1 MQLTSSKERIVTAMA
16 VGGSGILLAGLFAD
30 PSGILV
36 AMVAIWLFTSW
47 RTGLAV
53 LLIGCLLTATV
64 VLSPANFGNDEPA
77 RVVMFSCS
85 ATALWFFINVFKP
98 QSLFD
103 RVYRNIQPNIEDI
116 PGFGWSAYPDGRL
129 RFLNPKALDF
139 VGVSA
144 EEMSRIA
151 KLDNHSWW
159 SLFVHPDDVEGCKAR
174 WEHSLKTG
182 EPIFEEQ
189 RVRRADGTYRWLRD
203 SAIASRDE
211 HGRITAW
218 FATSVDI
225 DDQRKAEA
233 ALRES
238 QQQLQQMIDTVPALI
253 WCASPAG
260 ETSYINKPLMHWTGI
275 SLAGNHRADTRRF
288 ATAIIDAIHPED
300 RALFQQSLSRAFETG
315 ERFALKYRQRRFDGA
330 YRWIDGKAEPLRD
343 ADGQII
349 QWYGVCLDIHDEM
362 EAHEA
367 ARQREAEL
375 RLIVDTVPSLIWL
388 MTPEGL
394 PCYLNK
400 RFSEWAGLKE
410 GDIHLKT
417 TEHVA
422 AQAEL
427 VHPDDRAA
435 VTEAF
440 RNAIATGQP
449 INHKGRLRHRDGQYR
464 WMDSRVEPLRDES
477 GKIIRW
483 YGVNLDIDDEVR
495 AHEALRQSDERLAR
509 ALRAASMSELSVSI
523 AHELNQPLQAVVA
536 NANAFRR
543 WLSAEPPNLERA
555 LRSADWIVRDAD
567 AAAEVVSRIRA
578 LFGKT
583 AYPRTAVDLNKL
595 INDACEL
602 IADKLAFNKVKLDI
616 NLDPYLPATSVDHV
630 QLEQVLLNLIR
641 NGIEAMHDIEP
652 TARTLKIESRLRADD
667 TVEVKVIDQGSGI
680 SDTEKIFEAFYT
692 TKQDG
697 MGMGLAIC
705 RSIIE
710 SHGGRL
716 WAENGAHSGA
726 SITFSLPVRDLQAKP
741 APREIHARPA
751 VRELEALS
759 A

>member
-1 MQLTSSKERIVTAMA
+1 MRLTSSKKRLVTALA
-16 VGGSGILLAGLFAD
+16 IGSIGMLLAWFFAD
-30 PSGILV
+30 PSGMLI
-36 AMVAIWLFTSW
+36 AMAAVWICTGW
-47 RTGLAV
+47 RTGLAA
-53 LLIGCLLTATV
+53 LLMGCLLTVAV
-64 VLSPANFGNDEPA
+64 VLSPAYTGNDGPA
-77 RVVMFSCS
+77 RLAVFTVSTM
-85 ATALWFFINVFKP
+85 ALWFFISVFKP

-103 RVYRNIQPNIEDI
+103 RVYENIQPNIEDI

-129 RFLNPKALDF
+129 RFLHPKALDYI
-139 VGVSA
+139 GVTA

-159 SLFVHPDDVEGCKAR
+159 SMFVHPDDVEGCMAR
-174 WEHSLKTG
+174 WEHNLQTG

-189 RVRRADGTYRWLRD
+189 RVRRFDGTYRWLRD
-203 SAIASRDE
+203 SAVASRDE

-218 FATSVDI
+218 FATTVDI

-238 QQQLQQMIDTVPALI
+238 RQQLQQMIDTVPALI
-253 WCASPAG
+253 WCANPAG

-275 SLAGNHRADTRRF
+275 SVESIDLLDTKRF
-288 ATAIIDAIHPED
+288 AKAIMETIHPDD
-300 RALFQQSLSRAFETG
+300 RELFQASLSHAFKSG

-343 ADGQII
+343 AGGQII

-394 PCYLNK
+394 PCYFNK
-400 RFSEWAGLKE
+400 RFSEWAGLSE
-410 GDIHLKT
+410 GDIHSKT
-417 TEHVA
+417 LEQVA
-422 AQAEL
+422 SQAEL
-427 VHPDDRAA
+427 VHPEDRAMVA
-435 VTEAF
+435 EAF
-440 RNAIATGQP
+440 KQAIAAGEP
-449 INHKGRLRHRDGQYR
+449 LNHKGRLRHKDGQYR
-464 WMDSRVEPLRDES
+464 WIDSRIEPLRDEN
-477 GKIIRW
+477 GRIIRW

-495 AHEALRQSDERLAR
+495 AQEALRQSDERLAR
-509 ALRAASMSELSVSI
+509 ALRAASLSELSVSI

-543 WLSAEPPNLERA
+543 WLNAEPPNLERA

-567 AAAEVVSRIRA
+567 AAADVVSRIRA

-583 AYPRTAVDLNKL
+583 TYPRTTVDLNSL
-595 INDACEL
+595 IGNACEL
-602 IADKLAFNKVKLDI
+602 IADKLTSNKVKLDI
-616 NLDPYLPATSVDHV
+616 DLDPFLPVTSADHV
-630 QLEQVLLNLIR
+630 QLEQVVLNLVR
-641 NGIEAMHDIEP
+641 NGIEAMQDIEP
-652 TARTLKIESRLRADD
+652 RARILRIESRLRDDD
-667 TVEVKVIDQGSGI
+667 TVEVEVRDRGI
-680 SDTEKIFEAFYT
+680 GIGDPERIFEPFYT

-716 WAENGAHSGA
+716 WAENSLHVGA
-726 SITFSLPVRDLQAKP
+726 SITFSLPVRDIEAKP
-741 APREIHARPA
+741 TLREIRTARPA
-751 VRELEALS
+751 IELEALS

>member
-1 MQLTSSKERIVTAMA
+1 MQLTSSKVRIVTAMA
-16 VGGSGILLAGLFAD
+16 IGGSGILLAGLFAD
-30 PSGILV
+30 TSGILV
-36 AMVAIWLFTSW
+36 AMVAIWLYTSW

-53 LLIGCLLTATV
+53 LLIGCLLTATII
-64 VLSPANFGNDEPA
+64 LSPANFGDDEPV
-77 RVVMFSCS
+77 RVVMFACS

-103 RVYRNIQPNIEDI
+103 RVYKNIQPNIEDI

-139 VGVSA
+139 VGVTA

-159 SLFVHPDDVEGCKAR
+159 SLFVHPDDVEGCKQR
-174 WEHSLKTG
+174 WEHSLRTG

-211 HGRITAW
+211 HGHITAW

-238 QQQLQQMIDTVPALI
+238 REQLQQMIDTVPALI

-275 SLAGNHRADTRRF
+275 SLQGNDPVDTRRF
-288 ATAIIDAIHPED
+288 ATAIIDTIHPED
-300 RALFQQSLSRAFETG
+300 QTLFQESLSRAFKTG
-315 ERFALKYRQRRFDGA
+315 ERFALKYRQRRCDGV

-400 RFSEWAGLKE
+400 RFSEWAGLNE
-410 GDIHLKT
+410 GDIHSRT
-417 TEHVA
+417 TEEVA
-422 AQAEL
+422 AEAEL
-427 VHPDDRAA
+427 VHPEDRAA

-440 RNAIATGQP
+440 RHAIATGQP
-449 INHKGRLRHRDGQYR
+449 INHKGRLRHKDGQYR
-464 WMDSRVEPLRDES
+464 WMDSRVEPLRDEN

-495 AHEALRQSDERLAR
+495 AQEALRQSDERLAR

-583 AYPRTAVDLNKL
+583 AYPRTTVDLNNL

-602 IADKLAFNKVKLDI
+602 IADRLASNKVKLDV
-616 NLDPYLPATSVDHV
+616 NLDPYLPSTSADHV
-630 QLEQVLLNLIR
+630 QMEQVILNLIR
-641 NGIEAMHDIEP
+641 NGIEAMQDIEP
-652 TARTLKIESRLRADD
+652 RARTLKIESRLRDGD
-667 TVEVKVIDQGSGI
+667 TVEVEVSDLGTGI
-680 SDTEKIFEAFYT
+680 GDTEKIFEAFYT

-716 WAENGAHSGA
+716 WAENGLRGGA
-726 SITFSLPVRDLQAKP
+726 SITFSLPVRDLHAKP
-741 APREIHARPA
+741 PPREIHIRPS
-751 VRELEALS
+751 VKELEALS

>member
-1 MQLTSSKERIVTAMA
+1 MQLTSSKKRIVTAVA
-16 VGGSGILLAGLFAD
+16 IGGSGVLLAGLFAD

-36 AMVAIWLFTSW
+36 GMVAIWLYTSW
-47 RTGLAV
+47 RAGLAV
-53 LLIGCLLTATV
+53 LLIGCLLTATL

-77 RVVMFSCS
+77 RVVMFACS

-103 RVYRNIQPNIEDI
+103 HVYKNIQPNIEDI

-159 SLFVHPDDVEGCKAR
+159 SLFVHPDDVEGCMAR
-174 WEHSLKTG
+174 WQHSLATG

-211 HGRITAW
+211 RGRIVAW

-260 ETSYINKPLMHWTGI
+260 ETSYINKPLMYWTGI
-275 SLAGNHRADTRRF
+275 SLEGNDPGDTKRF
-288 ATAIIDAIHPED
+288 ATAIIEAIHPED
-300 RALFQQSLSRAFETG
+300 RALFQKSLSRAFETG

-343 ADGQII
+343 TEGQII

-367 ARQREAEL
+367 AHAREAEL

-394 PCYLNK
+394 PCYFNK
-400 RFSEWAGLKE
+400 RFSEWAGLDE
-410 GDIHLKT
+410 ADIHSKT
-417 TEHVA
+417 PEQVA

-427 VHPDDRAA
+427 VHPDDRAE
-435 VTEAF
+435 VTAAF
-440 RNAIATGQP
+440 RNAIVTGQP
-449 INHKGRLRHRDGQYR
+449 INQKGRLRHRDGQYR
-464 WMDSRVEPLRDES
+464 WMDSRVEPLRDEN

-495 AHEALRQSDERLAR
+495 AQEALRQSDERLAR

-543 WLSAEPPNLERA
+543 WLSADPPNLERA

-567 AAAEVVSRIRA
+567 AAADVVSRIRA

-583 AYPRTAVDLNKL
+583 AYPRIAVDLNNL
-595 INDACEL
+595 IGDTCEL
-602 IADKLAFNKVKLDI
+602 LADKLASNKVKLDI
-616 NLDPYLPATSVDHV
+616 NLDPHLPVTSADHV
-630 QLEQVLLNLIR
+630 QLEQVMLNLIR
-641 NGIEAMHDIEP
+641 NGIEAMHDIDP
-652 TARTLKIESRLRADD
+652 GVRTLTIESRLRDD
-667 TVEVKVIDQGSGI
+667 ETVEVEVGDRGSGI
-680 SDTEKIFEAFYT
+680 SDPERIFEAFYT

-697 MGMGLAIC
+697 LGMGLAIC

-716 WAENGAHSGA
+716 WAGNGLRGGA
-726 SITFSLPVRDLQAKP
+726 SITFSLPIRDVHANVP
-741 APREIHARPA
+741 PRDIHIRPT